1 MEKNNSKG
9 LMAFIQKA
17 AQKIVGIREWR
28 KELDTLQD
36 EVDSLHYFLNAYH
49 DCSSAPPASDPDLR
63 IMQLC
68 DAELLRIT
76 TRECE
81 ALGMTYWL
89 DYGTLLGAVRHKGFI
104 PWDDDMD
111 IAMPRKDYNRVYSEL
126 KGRLNQ
132 YGIEIYDNSGNIG
145 VGYEHSK
152 TGIWLDIFAVDD
164 FYTDKG
170 LEETTAYLKEVVP
183 QYRKVFEGNTDKVS
197 IEWLGNKRE
206 AIIGGTTGALRFL
219 YHQPEFR
226 YKAIVH
232 PERIIYPL
240 SKIVFEGISF
250 NAPNDPVSYL
260 RVNYGDNYWGFPKTG
275 VLHHDRGRGALS
287 SWAKNNRIDMND
299 VLSYLRGI

>member
-1 MEKNNSKG
+1 MKKNNSKG
-9 LMAFIQKA
+9 LLATIRKVF
-17 AQKIVGIREWR
+17 QKIIGIREWR
-28 KELDTLQD
+28 KELDTLHD
-36 EVDSLHYFLNAYH
+36 EVATLHYFLNAYH
-49 DCSSAPPASDPDLR
+49 DCSSAPPTSNSDLR

-68 DAELLRIT
+68 DAELLRIV

-81 ALGMTYWL
+81 KLGITYWL

-111 IAMPRKDYNRVYSEL
+111 IAMPRSDYNRVFTEL
-126 KGRLNQ
+126 KDCLNQ
-132 YGIEIYDNSGNIG
+132 YGIELYDNLGNIG

-183 QYRKVFEGNTDKVS
+183 QYRKEFETNIDIVT
-197 IEWLGNKRE
+197 IEWLENKRQT
-206 AIIGGTTGALRFL
+206 IIGGSTGPFRVL

-226 YKAIVH
+226 YKVITH
-232 PERIIYPL
+232 SERIVYPL
-240 SKIVFEGISF
+240 STIEFENKVFK
-250 NAPNDPVSYL
+250 APNDVNSYL
-260 RVNYGDNYWGFPKTG
+260 KVNYGENFMGFPRTG

-287 SWAKNNRIDMND
+287 SWAKNNGIDMND

>member
-1 MEKNNSKG
+1 
-9 LMAFIQKA
+9 MAFIQKA